1 MCVCVYVYMYICG
14 CVGVCH
20 VYVCVPR
27 CVYTSVT
34 YMGVCGVNVMCACVH
49 VWVEG
54 AVRCCVCVCVCV
66 YVCPRG
72 HNQCIAYESWKL
84 SPCFHSLIPKCKHRI
99 LYAITSVLTP
109 FDCHG
114 RVSSALH
121 PNPPHTRMCVC
132 VRVLSMW
139 VCAGDYE
146 AVSMCMCM
154 CIYYVWTCPSH

>member
-1 MCVCVYVYMYICG
+1 VCVCVRVYVYMWMRRCVPCMCVCAALRIYQCDIYG
-14 CVGVCH
+14 CVWCKC
-20 VYVCVPR
+20 YVCVCTR
-27 CVYTSVT
+27 V
-34 YMGVCGVNVMCACVH
+34 GG
-49 VWVEG
+49 
-54 AVRCCVCVCVCV
+54 RCCSLLCVCVCV

-72 HNQCIAYESWKL
+72 HNQCIAYVPWKL